1 MRSLAF
7 VNYVNNLELT
17 SLLYEYLL
25 VDHVQ
30 IRNYING
37 TIYSFISSSVI
48 FKEECMKIGM

>member
-1 MRSLAF
+1 LRSLAF

>member
-7 VNYVNNLELT
+7 VKYVNNLELT